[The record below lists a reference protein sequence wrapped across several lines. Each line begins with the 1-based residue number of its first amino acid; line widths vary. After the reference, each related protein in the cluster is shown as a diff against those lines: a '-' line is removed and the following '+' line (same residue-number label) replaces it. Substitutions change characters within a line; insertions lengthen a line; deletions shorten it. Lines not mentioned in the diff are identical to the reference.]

1 MQDALINGK
10 PNADFF
16 PAVQNVPG
24 QASLADFN
32 ALVLAHQ
39 DAVYSLASYL
49 LGDPDLA
56 EDVTQKAFLN
66 AFLKLHTFRGGSFR
80 NWVLG
85 IVKNASFDELRR
97 ARRRPA
103 FSLDAL
109 DDGSETTPEW
119 SISPAQL
126 PEQALERKERSNAVA
141 AALRGLKA
149 DYRAAV
155 VLVDFQGLDYADAAQ
170 VLGVPIG
177 TLKSRV
183 SRARRQLT
191 AQPALQPY
199 L

>member
-1 MQDALINGK
+1 MQNTLTAQPIAPCL
-10 PNADFF
+10 
-16 PAVQNVPG
+16 PAARDTSDP
-24 QASLADFN
+24 ACLADFN
-32 ALVLAHQ
+32 ELVLAHQ
-39 DAVYSLASYL
+39 DAAYHLACCL

-80 NWVLG
+80 NWLLG

-97 ARRRPA
+97 ARRRRF

-109 DDGSETTPEW
+109 DDGDETTPEW
-119 SISPAQL
+119 SISPAQQ
-126 PEQALERKERSNAVA
+126 PEPALERKERQA
-141 AALRGLKA
+141 ALFSALRGLKTG
-149 DYRAAV
+149 YRAAV
-155 VLVDFQGLDYADAAQ
+155 VLVDLQGLDYADAAQ
-170 VLGVPIG
+170 VLGVPLG

-183 SRARRQLT
+183 ARARRQLT